1 MRVSV
6 FTIRNL
12 MLKEGADVL
21 LDVINNYDSNFEK
34 TVAKNKKFLETLSPY
49 NPAVY
54 KEYEKLLEQLFL

>member
-1 MRVSV
+1 M
-6 FTIRNL
+6 
-12 MLKEGADVL
+12 L